1 MKRYYVADIE
11 WISHDKGGRKSIP
24 KEGTRYCPLFRICK
38 EDSRV
43 DWSIDFVCSDFSITH
58 NITFKFL
65 VNDTPNNLLEK
76 NVSYGLYEGNKH
88 VAELRILETIE

>member
-1 MKRYYVADIE
+1 M
-11 WISHDKGGRKSIP
+11 
-24 KEGTRYCPLFRICK
+24 CP
-38 EDSRV
+38 
-43 DWSIDFVCSDFSITH
+43 DFSITH